1 MMKDGTPRFVPSFFF
16 FIYSAFDVLNY
27 KKQCLNHT
35 SFTNF
40 VKYANNVIKIPA
52 HIKRIIPLT

>member
-27 KKQCLNHT
+27 KKQCINHT
-35 SFTNF
+35 SFINF
-40 VKYANNVIKIPA
+40 V
-52 HIKRIIPLT
+52 